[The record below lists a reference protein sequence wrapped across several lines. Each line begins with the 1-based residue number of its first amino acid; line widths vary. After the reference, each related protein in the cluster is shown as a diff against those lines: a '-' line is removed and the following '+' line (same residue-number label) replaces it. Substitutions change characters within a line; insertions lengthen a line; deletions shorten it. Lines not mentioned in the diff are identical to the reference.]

1 MVVSGVPTKNIAL
14 LILFVIYFLA
24 ASITTFDIRMTQA
37 KRSGNLPQNE
47 PMLPNWV
54 SLFYWVMWGAWL
66 VVLVIDW
73 QVAITIFILKFVLKV
88 VPILETIGNI
98 LMSPFKV
105 REKIEDLDSYDKVVH
120 LLNIIKR
127 EHADNKLKKAASKN
141 LINRSSISSKDKK
154 DLLTELEGIY

>member
-1 MVVSGVPTKNIAL
+1 
-14 LILFVIYFLA
+14 
-24 ASITTFDIRMTQA
+24 
-37 KRSGNLPQNE
+37 
-47 PMLPNWV
+47 
-54 SLFYWVMWGAWL
+54 L